1 MENFETI
8 NKHGSIFLTNLYEP
22 EDNKLLLEV
31 KNSTTSNVEVDVQI
45 GDKQLSGC
53 KEITIDETG
62 TFFTIM
68 FNDYISYHVINESY
82 ANSNPKD
89 EYVSGDYGTFCIF
102 QKSSY
107 MDFILKETFANDIYP
122 TELKHYGLFAANH
135 IVHIISMDEPKIEL
149 KNH

>member
-1 MENFETI
+1 MT
-8 NKHGSIFLTNLYEP
+8 
-22 EDNKLLLEV
+22 
-31 KNSTTSNVEVDVQI
+31 
-45 GDKQLSGC
+45 
-53 KEITIDETG
+53 
-62 TFFTIM
+62 M
-68 FNDYISYHVINESY
+68 FQYTVINESY
-82 ANSNPKD
+82 ANSNPND

-135 IVHIISMDEPKIEL
+135 IVHIISLHEPKIEL

>member
-8 NKHGSIFLTNLYEP
+8 NKHGSVFLTNLYEP

-31 KNSTTSNVEVDVQI
+31 KNSKTSDFEVNVQI
-45 GDKQLSGC
+45 GDKYLSGC
-53 KEITIDETG
+53 KEITIDGTG
-62 TFFTIM
+62 TFFTIL
-68 FNDYISYHVINESY
+68 FNDYVSYTVINESY
-82 ANSNPKD
+82 ANSNPND

-135 IVHIISMDEPKIEL
+135 IVHIISLHEPKIEL

>member
-8 NKHGSIFLTNLYEP
+8 NKHGSIFLTNSYEP

>member
-8 NKHGSIFLTNLYEP
+8 NKHGSVFLTNLYEP

-31 KNSTTSNVEVDVQI
+31 KNSTTSNFEVNVQI

-62 TFFTIM
+62 TFFTIL
-68 FNDYISYHVINESY
+68 FNDYVSYHVINESY
-82 ANSNPKD
+82 TNSNPND

-102 QKSSY
+102 EKSSY

-135 IVHIISMDEPKIEL
+135 IVHIISLHEPKIEL

>member
-8 NKHGSIFLTNLYEP
+8 NKHGSVFLTNLYEP

-31 KNSTTSNVEVDVQI
+31 KNSTTSDFEVDVQI

-53 KEITIDETG
+53 HEITIDETG

-68 FNDYISYHVINESY
+68 FNDYVSYHVINESY
-82 ANSNPKD
+82 ANLNPKD

-135 IVHIISMDEPKIEL
+135 IVHIISMHEPEIEL